1 MNIDYNKKMVI
12 LLTKYIQEKK
22 VKNMNVIYDS
32 ENKSYILKENNKVIY
47 KNSSAENIA
56 CRIDIIA
63 FCENF

>member
-32 ENKSYILKENNKVIY
+32 ENKRYLLKEDEKIIY
-47 KNSSAENIA
+47 KSSSVENIA
-56 CRIDIIA
+56 CRIDIMS
-63 FCENF
+63 FCEN